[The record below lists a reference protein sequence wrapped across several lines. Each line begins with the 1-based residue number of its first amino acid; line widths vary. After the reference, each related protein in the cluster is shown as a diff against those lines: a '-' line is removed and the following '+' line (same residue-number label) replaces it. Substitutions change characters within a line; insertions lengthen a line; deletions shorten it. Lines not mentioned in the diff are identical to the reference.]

1 VLLIDSILQQLHQY
15 HSKILLKNIMD
26 SPLSIPI
33 NSRSDRQDKTRPD
46 KESKNRMEKEKE
58 VRNKE

>member
-1 VLLIDSILQQLHQY
+1 
-15 HSKILLKNIMD
+15 MD

-46 KESKNRMEKEKE
+46 KESKNKMEKEKE